1 MTQNRLST
9 RKATTAGWLLLLIPA
24 AVYLAHAWVFRGWLV
39 DDAAITFAYA
49 RNLAHG
55 YGLVAQPGA
64 APVEAYSNFLWLLLY
79 VPFFWLRG
87 FDPVVAPKIISAA
100 IVLATYAL
108 VYQTFAPF
116 TPQGRLVIPV
126 ALTLTSLSTPFVVWT
141 TSGLENPLYALLV
154 CLLVYGAVRSLAAG
168 RVTGRWAL
176 ALGVLA
182 ACAGMTRPDGVLYVI
197 AFPALLIAKQLDR
210 RTRALRAAPSTGSE
224 LALNAV
230 KGQALHGL
238 VLYGLG
244 FLVLYGGFYLF
255 RWVYF
260 GDLLPN
266 TYYAKGGP
274 SLYDLV
280 SLITL
285 QPPIVARILDLVAAV
300 TGRGLAGPVLLAALV
315 ATVYLASTRGLGRQ
329 HLILGVFLLAAAA
342 VYLLLPNDGMA
353 EYRFATAF
361 VILFYLFV
369 AMLTD
374 RVLGRLFASNAE
386 RDASA
391 LPPFGTADEKQ
402 PTGLEAI
409 AGLSVGDRNRLKPLI
424 QNRGDIFRTAVTAL
438 LIVVVLAGAAFHFAR
453 RSAKFAE
460 YLPVPFAIVRDNNAY
475 RYDDYAAELGISQS
489 SVLLPDLGATLYYS
503 QVKVYDLGALADK
516 TIARTLWRDRP
527 ALRDYIF
534 ETARPTFIHIHDVWT
549 YLARLD
555 EDPRFQRDYAPIYEY
570 PDAWVMQ
577 RHGLTL
583 SSGDYV
589 RRDALNAGNQAAF
602 KRIAGA
608 WRTHIA
614 LNQALFTLASGDAAG
629 ARRQYDGILA
639 AGATAADV
647 RDALNDVH
655 FFLSSFPTHAEA
667 LATQARLREM
677 ESLMQ

>member
-1 MTQNRLST
+1 MNRFPMTQNEFST
-9 RKATTAGWLLLLIPA
+9 RKATTASWLLLLVPA
-24 AVYLAHAWVFRGWLV
+24 AVYLVHAWVFRGWLV
-39 DDAAITFAYA
+39 DDAAITFVYA
-49 RNLAHG
+49 RNLAQG

-108 VYQTFAPF
+108 VYKTFAPF

-126 ALTLTSLSTPFVVWT
+126 ALMLTSLSTPFVVWT

-154 CLLVYGAVRSLAAG
+154 CLLVYGAVRSLTAG
-168 RVTGRWAL
+168 QVMGRWAL
-176 ALGVLA
+176 ALGALA
-182 ACAGMTRPDGVLYVI
+182 ACAGMTRPDGVLYVV
-197 AFPALLIAKQLDR
+197 AFPALLIAQQLDR
-210 RTRALRAAPSTGSE
+210 RTRSFRT
-224 LALNAV
+224 AV
-230 KGQALHGL
+230 VAFL
-238 VLYGLG
+238 LYGLG
-244 FLVLYGGFYLF
+244 FAMLYGGFCLF
-255 RWVYF
+255 RWAYF

-266 TYYAKGGP
+266 TFYAKGGP

-285 QPPIVARILDLVAAV
+285 QPPMVARILELIAAV

-329 HLILGVFLLAAAA
+329 HLVLGVFLLTAAA

-369 AMLTD
+369 VMLAD
-374 RVLGRLFASNAE
+374 EILRRLFASSAE
-386 RDASA
+386 CDA
-391 LPPFGTADEKQ
+391 TADENSSTKAHEGSRR
-402 PTGLEAI
+402 TF
-409 AGLSVGDRNRLKPLI
+409 LSVSSCGFVDRT
-424 QNRGDIFRTAVTAL
+424 IFRTAVTAL
-438 LIVVVLAGAAFHFAR
+438 LIVVVLAGAGFHFAR

-460 YLPVPFAIVRDNNAY
+460 YLPVPFATVRDNYAH
-475 RYDDYAAELGISQS
+475 RYDDYAAQLGINQP
-489 SVLLPDLGATLYYS
+489 SVLIPDLGATLYYS
-503 QVKVYDLGALADK
+503 KVKVYDLGALADK

-555 EDPRFQRDYAPIYEY
+555 EDPRFRRDYAPIYEY
-570 PDAWVMQ
+570 ADAWAMQ

-583 SSGDYV
+583 YSGDYV
-589 RRDALNAGNQAAF
+589 RRDALNAGNQVAF
-602 KRIAGA
+602 ERVAEA
-608 WRTHIA
+608 WRTRVA
-614 LNQALFTLASGDAAG
+614 FNQALFTLASGDAAG
-629 ARRQYDGILA
+629 ARRQYDSILA

-647 RDALNDVH
+647 RNALNDVH
-655 FFLSSFPTHAEA
+655 YFLSFFPTHAEA
-667 LATQARLREM
+667 LATQARLRERIEGM
-677 ESLMQ
+677 SQ